1 MGESKVRII
10 MEWSGYAIAVIG
22 FIAGVATLV
31 YASTVDESEV
41 VELSRQGGLLIVGML
56 FLSLAMV
63 VSLTVNNIR
72 LRGAAEEKVK

>member
-31 YASTVDESEV
+31 YASTIDESEV

-63 VSLTVNNIR
+63 VSLTVSNIR
-72 LRGAAEEKVK
+72 LRETAKSE